1 MEIEH
6 RNSPSSPTEEKFRKM
21 LFLMLIF
28 LIGCHEAAPTA
39 SIASI
44 GDKQEMKKFGTR
56 NRSAALLWRTL
67 LLKTPKL

>member
-28 LIGCHEAAPTA
+28 LIGCHEAAPSA
-39 SIASI
+39 SIA
-44 GDKQEMKKFGTR
+44 DKQEMEKFGTR